1 MLVWFLTEHTS
12 FWLHLHRSCM
22 NEWVYLLFCS
32 VHFDWYHFYRKHV
45 LIIYSSFMWYNLSY
59 QFKIVKSGFL
69 GVYYRFDKN
78 AQTWWQKHC
87 IFYVNKLLTQGLTLF
102 FVGVFLFTHPA
113 FCLVGS
119 DFRSAPLPFFFLVL
133 PSRTFCSCA
142 RRTLAVLLCSSLL
155 CRSAL
160 WALSWTLPSS
170 RNVPL

>member
-1 MLVWFLTEHTS
+1 MLVWFLTEHAS

-69 GVYYRFDKN
+69 AVYYRFDKN

-87 IFYVNKLLTQGLTLF
+87 IFYVNKLLTQELTLF
-102 FVGVFLFTHPA
+102 F
-113 FCLVGS
+113 CGS
-119 DFRSAPLPFFFLVL
+119 LSFHT
-133 PSRTFCSCA
+133 SRILLGRQWFQQ
-142 RRTLAVLLCSSLL
+142 RTSSVLLPCVAFQDFLQLRVTHISCVALQFTALQKCS
-155 CRSAL
+155 
-160 WALSWTLPSS
+160 LSTFMDPSFK
-170 RNVPL
+170 